1 MDREYLKDVWNSVW
15 EEGLTEQEVQKLY
28 FEKLEKE
35 TDEIVGE
42 IFSKVSIEVPKNLVD
57 SMLSMSQSIIE
68 TDADDLDDFTDDV
81 GQDLEQ
87 LPAPDSDS
95 ESETVTSPD

>member
-35 TDEIVGE
+35 LKGEDRYMLKMLKHEMKIKDEFKDGV
-42 IFSKVSIEVPKNLVD
+42 VSYLSNKND
-57 SMLSMSQSIIE
+57 
-68 TDADDLDDFTDDV
+68 
-81 GQDLEQ
+81 
-87 LPAPDSDS
+87 
-95 ESETVTSPD
+95 

>member
-35 TDEIVGE
+35 LKGE
-42 IFSKVSIEVPKNLVD
+42 DRYMLKMLKYEMKIKEEFKDGVVSYLSNKND
-57 SMLSMSQSIIE
+57 
-68 TDADDLDDFTDDV
+68 
-81 GQDLEQ
+81 
-87 LPAPDSDS
+87 
-95 ESETVTSPD
+95 